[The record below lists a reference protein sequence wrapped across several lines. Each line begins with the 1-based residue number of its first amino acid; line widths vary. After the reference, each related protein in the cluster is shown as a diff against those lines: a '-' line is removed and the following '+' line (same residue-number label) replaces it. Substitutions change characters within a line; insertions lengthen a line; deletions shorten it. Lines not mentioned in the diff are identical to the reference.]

1 MTLKRYRNSELGE
14 RVVTRERLRLII
26 VSTGC
31 ARHPLYHGPS
41 HLISAASHLCC
52 PASVCQTPKYDIP
65 GQLFWALSSEAPNS
79 PPLGSSSC
87 WSTSVRNESSSDH
100 R

>member
-41 HLISAASHLCC
+41 HLISAASHLV
-52 PASVCQTPKYDIP
+52 PSFRVPDPRIRYP
-65 GQLFWALSSEAPNS
+65 GSAVLGAF
-79 PPLGSSSC
+79 LGSTQQ
-87 WSTSVRNESSSDH
+87 STTGFELFQVN
-100 R
+100 